1 MHQENEI
8 YIFDLNNMED
18 GEKRVFEIPKR
29 SGFSIDNLLFNDG
42 VISSLTFEKVC
53 FTGKDYRE
61 SLFITAY
68 AGHLEIATLVVREAY
83 TFKIERQR
91 YYTVRKSYDYELR
104 QVSEENK
111 NE

>member
-1 MHQENEI
+1 MNSENEI
-8 YIFDLNNMED
+8 YIFDLENMENC
-18 GEKRVFEIPKR
+18 EKRAFEIPKR
-29 SGFSIDNLLFNDG
+29 SSFRIDDLLFNDG

-53 FTGKDYRE
+53 FTEKDYRE

-91 YYTVRKSYDYELR
+91 YYAVKKTSDYDYMLIKEKD
-104 QVSEENK
+104 K